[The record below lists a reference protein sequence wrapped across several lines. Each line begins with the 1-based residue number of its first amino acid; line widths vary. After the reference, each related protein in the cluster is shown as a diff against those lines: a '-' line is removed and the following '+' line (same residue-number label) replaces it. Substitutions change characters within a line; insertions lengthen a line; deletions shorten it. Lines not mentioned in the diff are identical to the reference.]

1 MSFCKTLKIASV
13 LCLTLLGGCLHPPK
27 NSGVVVVGGK
37 VWVYD
42 PAFAVNIQ
50 FIKDDITR
58 TPQGFMHVQTTLQNT
73 NHEDWSCQ
81 YRFVWFDANGMEQ
94 THASAILRPCVMHGM
109 QTMVLEGV
117 SPLQGTASFRLE
129 LRPDRD

>member
-1 MSFCKTLKIASV
+1 MSFCKTLRIASV
-13 LCLTLLGGCLHPPK
+13 LCVTLLGGCLHPAK

-50 FIKDDITR
+50 LVKDDITR

-81 YRFVWFDANGMEQ
+81 YRFVWLDANGMEQ
-94 THASAILRPCVMHGM
+94 THAPAILRPCVMHGM

-129 LRPDRD
+129 LRPDKD